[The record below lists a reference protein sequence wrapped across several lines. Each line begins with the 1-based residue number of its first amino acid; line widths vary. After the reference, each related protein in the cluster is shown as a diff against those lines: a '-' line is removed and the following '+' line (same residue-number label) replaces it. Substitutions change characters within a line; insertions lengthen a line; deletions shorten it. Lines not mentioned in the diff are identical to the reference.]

1 MSETDTVAETQD
13 EQNDAGSGEQKFS
26 LDMKVGE
33 AMKLHPK
40 AQFVFAS
47 FHLGGCSHCAI
58 SEHETIEQVCYG
70 YGIPPDDLLE
80 ALNSLFEEGEDPD
93 LDMKESL

>member
-1 MSETDTVAETQD
+1 MPDTETVESPDSATE
-13 EQNDAGSGEQKFS
+13 ESSPFC

-33 AMKLHPK
+33 AMKKHPK

-47 FHLGGCSHCAI
+47 YHLGGCSHCAI

-70 YGIPPDDLLE
+70 YGIPPDDLLSS
-80 ALNSLFEEGEDPD
+80 LNSLFEEGDDPD
-93 LDMKESL
+93 IDIE

>member
-1 MSETDTVAETQD
+1 MAESASAQTDENTD
-13 EQNDAGSGEQKFS
+13 PSNDGDDQEKFQ
-26 LDMKVGE
+26 LDMTVGE

-47 FHLGGCSHCAI
+47 YHLGGCSHCAI

-70 YGIPPDDLLE
+70 YGIPPEDLLE
-80 ALNSLFEEGEDPD
+80 SLNSLLEEGEDPD
-93 LDMKESL
+93 IEM

>member
-1 MSETDTVAETQD
+1 MSESAPTKSDDTSKENEEKT
-13 EQNDAGSGEQKFS
+13 FT
-26 LDMKVGE
+26 LDMTVGE

-47 FHLGGCSHCAI
+47 YHLGGCSHCAI

-70 YGIPPDDLLE
+70 YGIPPEDLLE
-80 ALNSLFEEGEDPD
+80 SLNSLLEEGEDPD
-93 LDMKESL
+93 IEM

>member
-1 MSETDTVAETQD
+1 MSETDTVNESESTD
-13 EQNDAGSGEQKFS
+13 TNEQNNVEEPKKKFT

-40 AQFVFAS
+40 AQFVFAGY
-47 FHLGGCSHCAI
+47 HLGGCSHCSI

-70 YGIPPDDLLE
+70 YGIPPEELLE
-80 ALNSLFEEGEDPD
+80 SLNSLLEEGEDPD
-93 LDMKESL
+93 IEM

>member
-1 MSETDTVAETQD
+1 MAEPASAQTNETSDAPD
-13 EQNDAGSGEQKFS
+13 ESDDQEKFR
-26 LDMKVGE
+26 LDMTVGE

-47 FHLGGCSHCAI
+47 YHLGGCSHCAI

-70 YGIPPDDLLE
+70 YGIPPEELLDS
-80 ALNSLFEEGEDPD
+80 LNSLLEDGEDPD
-93 LDMKESL
+93 IDM

>member
-1 MSETDTVAETQD
+1 MSDTETVEPDGTTED
-13 EQNDAGSGEQKFS
+13 EEKKFT

-47 FHLGGCSHCAI
+47 YHLGGCSHCAI

-70 YGIPPDDLLE
+70 YGIPPEDLLE
-80 ALNSLFEEGEDPD
+80 SLNSLFEEGEDPD
-93 LDMKESL
+93 IDMD

>member
-1 MSETDTVAETQD
+1 MSDTETLETP
-13 EQNDAGSGEQKFS
+13 ETTEEEKPFS

-33 AMKLHPK
+33 AMKKHPK

-47 FHLGGCSHCAI
+47 YHLGGCSHCAI

-70 YGIPPDDLLE
+70 YGIPPEELLDS
-80 ALNSLFEEGEDPD
+80 LNSLFEQGEDNI
-93 LDMKESL
+93 DMEEGI

>member
-1 MSETDTVAETQD
+1 MSDTATPDRDTQANND
-13 EQNDAGSGEQKFS
+13 EPDEFT

-33 AMKLHPK
+33 AMQMHPK

-47 FHLGGCSHCAI
+47 YHLGGCSHCAI

-70 YGIPPDDLLE
+70 YGIPPEDLLE
-80 ALNSLFEEGEDPD
+80 SLNSLLKEGEDPD
-93 LDMKESL
+93 IEME

>member
-1 MSETDTVAETQD
+1 MSDTETVEKDDTSE
-13 EQNDAGSGEQKFS
+13 DADKEFT

-47 FHLGGCSHCAI
+47 YHLGGCSHCAI

-70 YGIPPDDLLE
+70 YGIPPEDLLE
-80 ALNSLFEEGEDPD
+80 SLNSLFEEGEDPD
-93 LDMKESL
+93 IEME